1 MKKMITRWAAAILML
16 GSIIPLSAQQK
27 QFEYNGINYEYL
39 NANTVK
45 VVARDENPYTGE
57 IVIPD
62 YVTDAGDKTKKLK
75 VTTIGFFAFS
85 ECEIT
90 SVKFPKTL
98 KCIENQSFNSSAL
111 KEVIIP
117 YGVETIGVS
126 AFAQCQQLEK
136 AVLPATVYEIG
147 NRTFSQCTKLSK
159 LVLLMDHLPTRLNEK
174 IDVFGGPEVVTSLT
188 IYTPE
193 KGLEAWKKFEPYG
206 LVVTFKDVKLYT
218 PRVNRITYEVISG
231 SQMKLR
237 VGDNTG
243 LQNEAVIPEPV
254 MLDGNEFKVT
264 EIKDNAF
271 LNNTSLRKVVLPA
284 SIEKLGAMAF
294 GGCSNLLEV
303 TSLAEV
309 PPVCPDDA
317 FDNNT
322 YQNAKLYT
330 PADYVYTYKKAAGWC
345 KFNKVEAAAGV
356 GEITT
361 DFVKVYAAEGS
372 VVVKGV
378 TEGMPVSVYNGL
390 GSLVTQGYA
399 VGEETRLDVPQ
410 QGIYLVRVGG
420 RCYKVLVK

>member
-1 MKKMITRWAAAILML
+1 MKKMITRWAATLLML
-16 GSIIPLSAQQK
+16 GSMIPLSAQQK
-27 QFEYNGINYEYL
+27 QFEYNGIKYEYL
-39 NANTVK
+39 DANTVK

-62 YVTDAGDKTKKLK
+62 YVTDAKDKTKNLK

-85 ECEIT
+85 NCEIT

-98 KCIENQSFNSSAL
+98 KYIDNQSFNSSTI
-111 KEVIIP
+111 KELTIP
-117 YGVETIGVS
+117 YGVETIGIS
-126 AFAQCQQLEK
+126 AFAGCQQLEK

-147 NRTFSQCTKLSK
+147 NRTFSQCTKLSE
-159 LVLLMDHLPTRLNEK
+159 LVLLMDLVPTGLNEK
-174 IDVFGGPEVVTSLT
+174 IDVFGGPEVAPSLT
-188 IYTPE
+188 IYTSE
-193 KGLEAWKKFEPYG
+193 NGLEAWKKFEPFG
-206 LVVTFKDVKLYT
+206 LTFKDVKLYT

-231 SQMKLR
+231 GQMKLR

-271 LNNTSLRKVVLPA
+271 LNNTSIRKVVLPA
-284 SIEKLGAMAF
+284 TVEKLGANAF

-317 FDNNT
+317 FAAAT
-322 YQNAKLYT
+322 YQYAKLYT

-345 KFNKVEAAAGV
+345 KFNNVEAAGV

-378 TEGMPVSVYNGL
+378 AEGMPVSVYNGL

-399 VGEETRLDVPQ
+399 EGEETRLDAPQ
-410 QGIYLVRVGG
+410 HGIYLVRVGG